1 MPPTWHAGG
10 VPSSSPDP
18 ARLPPGV
25 LEMLRERHLA
35 TLATQ
40 RADGSPHLVPVGFTW
55 DDDAHVARVIT
66 SNGSVKARNARR
78 GGRAAVSQV
87 DGRRWI
93 TLEGP
98 VRLVE
103 QADAV
108 RDAERRYAERYRTPR
123 ENPLRVVVVIDVD
136 RVLGG
141 AWPGAGT

>member
-1 MPPTWHAGG
+1 MPH
-10 VPSSSPDP
+10 PSPRPD
-18 ARLPPGV
+18 RLPPGV

-40 RADGSPHLVPVGFTW
+40 RADGSPHLVPVGFSW
-55 DDDAHVARVIT
+55 DEDAHLVRVIT
-66 SNGSVKARNARR
+66 SRSSVKARNARR

-103 QADAV
+103 DADAV
-108 RDAERRYAERYRTPR
+108 RDAEQRYAARYRTPR

-136 RVLGG
+136 KVLGG
-141 AWPGAGT
+141 TWPGAEGRA